1 MAITAI
7 VSHEVKDFDTYKA
20 GFDAHEDARIA
31 AGIAATAYRK
41 LDSPNTVYVIGKV
54 PSKEVFDEMFGDPSF
69 NQFMEDI
76 GVILPVA
83 VTLLEEGA

>member
-1 MAITAI
+1 
-7 VSHEVKDFDTYKA
+7 
-20 GFDAHEDARIA
+20 
-31 AGIAATAYRK
+31 
-41 LDSPNTVYVIGKV
+41 V

-76 GVILPVA
+76 GVILPVV